1 MKKKTIFVVMLLAL
15 TLLSACVAPAADATE
30 AVEEV
35 SESPALT
42 VGDKAYTK
50 SDLEA
55 LGTMDADYTGKDG
68 ETTTYTGVSLAAL
81 LKDAGLTVGEDVT
94 FVASDGFEGGVTLAE
109 AMECSNCIVA
119 FDGESLR
126 MVMPDF
132 GGKANVK
139 GVIEIQVE

>member
-1 MKKKTIFVVMLLAL
+1 MMKKKTIFVVMLAAL
-15 TLLSACVAPAADATE
+15 TLLSACVAPATE

-35 SESPALT
+35 VEESVLM
-42 VGDKAYTK
+42 VGDKTYTK
-50 SDLEA
+50 ADLEA

-68 ETTTYTGVSLAAL
+68 ETTCYTGVSLSAL
-81 LKDAGLTVGEDVT
+81 LEDAGASDGENVT

-109 AMECSNCIVA
+109 AMECANCIVA
-119 FDGESLR
+119 FDGDSLR

-139 GVIEIQVE
+139 DIIEIKVD